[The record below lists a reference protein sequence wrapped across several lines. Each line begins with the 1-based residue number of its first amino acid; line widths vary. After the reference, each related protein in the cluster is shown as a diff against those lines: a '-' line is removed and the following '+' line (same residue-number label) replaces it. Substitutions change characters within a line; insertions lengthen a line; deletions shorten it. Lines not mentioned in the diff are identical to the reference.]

1 MLEPDSA
8 LAAARL
14 ALESAPRIV
23 ALTGAGVS
31 AESGIP
37 TFRGAGGLWGDLR
50 AEDLATP
57 AAFARD
63 PQRVWDWY
71 RWRRSIVARARPN
84 AGHLA
89 LAQFERGRTPAA
101 FTLVTQN
108 VDGLHTR
115 AGSGRP
121 IELHGN
127 LWRLRCLD
135 CGSERVE
142 EAEGTAGEAEPLP
155 RCPACGGLERPAVVW
170 FGEAL
175 PMAKW
180 NAAVAACV
188 ACTAL
193 LVVGTSAVVYPAAG
207 LIEVAR
213 AVDAVVIEVNPEATA
228 ASESA
233 TYALR
238 GTAASLLP
246 LLLRA
251 PGA

>member
-63 PQRVWDWY
+63 PQRVWEWY

-89 LAQFERGRTPAA
+89 LAEFERRRAPAA

-115 AGSGRP
+115 AGSRRP

-170 FGEAL
+170 FGEPL

-180 NAAVAACV
+180 NAAVASGLTSIT
-188 ACTAL
+188 TASTARA
-193 LVVGTSAVVYPAAG
+193 TSMSPAAG
-207 LIEVAR
+207 
-213 AVDAVVIEVNPEATA
+213 
-228 ASESA
+228 
-233 TYALR
+233 
-238 GTAASLLP
+238 
-246 LLLRA
+246 
-251 PGA
+251 